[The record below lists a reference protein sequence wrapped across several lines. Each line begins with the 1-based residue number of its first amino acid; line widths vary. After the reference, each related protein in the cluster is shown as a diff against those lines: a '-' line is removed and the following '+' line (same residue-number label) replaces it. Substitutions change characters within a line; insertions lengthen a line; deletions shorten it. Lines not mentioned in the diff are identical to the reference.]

1 MESIGTKIK
10 IYREKLNLTQE
21 DLAEQLNMSASGYGK
36 IERDETDIP
45 FSRLQQIASLLK
57 VKIGDLA
64 DLGTMKSL
72 VENVN
77 NNSGNNGVVFVNGLD
92 NNERQL
98 YTEQIKELKEQVDY
112 LKGLIDFLKEEIKK
126 RSY

>member
-77 NNSGNNGVVFVNGLD
+77 NNTGNNGVVFVNGLD
-92 NNERQL
+92 NQERQL

-112 LKGLIDFLKEEIKK
+112 LKDLITFLKEEIKK
-126 RSY
+126 RS